1 MIGVT
6 ALQPDVSYVH
16 VFSQGPDVMHLR
28 AFSTW
33 DRATSVSWPE
43 KNPCRDVL
51 KDRFMKHAAAWQS
64 DCAYLSSVRE
74 MAIHPAYQQ
83 IIGMGQDALPFIFA
97 ALEREPD
104 HWFWALRAIT
114 QEDPVLTEHR
124 GQISRMAQDWLDWA
138 RSRGMQW

>member
-1 MIGVT
+1 MTIERKYRKPPVIE
-6 ALQPDVSYVH
+6 AP
-16 VFSQGPDVMHLR
+16 
-28 AFSTW
+28 A
-33 DRATSVSWPE
+33 
-43 KNPCRDVL
+43 
-51 KDRFMKHAAAWQS
+51 DRFMKHAAAWQN
-64 DCAYLSSVRE
+64 DCAYLSSVQE

-104 HWFWALRAIT
+104 HWFWALHAIT
-114 QEDPVLTEHR
+114 QEDPVLAEHR